1 VRELRKGKDMDLG
14 GCGLLERPEKNPAK
28 IATNF
33 SNITLLSD
41 SDSNPVPA
49 ETTHALSLYFP
60 ARFK

>member
-1 VRELRKGKDMDLG
+1 MDWG
-14 GCGLLERPEKNPAK
+14 GCGILERPEKNPAK

-33 SNITLLSD
+33 NNRTLLSD
-41 SDSNPVPA
+41 SDSNSVPT

>member
-1 VRELRKGKDMDLG
+1 MHELRKGKDMDWG
-14 GCGLLERPEKNPAK
+14 GCGILERPEKNPAK

-33 SNITLLSD
+33 NNRTLLSD
-41 SDSNPVPA
+41 SDSNSVPT

>member
-1 VRELRKGKDMDLG
+1 MDRG
-14 GCGLLERPEKNPAK
+14 GCGLLERHEKNPAK

-33 SNITLLSD
+33 NNSTLLSD
-41 SDSNPVPA
+41 SDSNPVPT

>member
-1 VRELRKGKDMDLG
+1 MDLG

>member
-1 VRELRKGKDMDLG
+1 MDWG

-33 SNITLLSD
+33 SSGTLLSD
-41 SDSNPVPA
+41 SDSDPVPT
-49 ETTHALSLYFP
+49 ETTHALLLYFP